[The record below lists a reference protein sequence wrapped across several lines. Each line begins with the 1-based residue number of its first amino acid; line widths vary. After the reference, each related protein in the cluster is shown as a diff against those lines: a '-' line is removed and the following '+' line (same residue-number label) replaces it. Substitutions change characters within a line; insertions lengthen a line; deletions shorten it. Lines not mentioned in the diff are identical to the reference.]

1 MGHAAPTERGQARY
15 DGVTRRLR
23 MVPVDAEGQRQR
35 IEVKHQPPAYVWLLS
50 VLRNSP
56 RYVFI

>member
-1 MGHAAPTERGQARY
+1 M
-15 DGVTRRLR
+15 RRLR

-35 IEVKHQPPAYVWLLS
+35 IEVKHQPPAYAWLLS

>member
-1 MGHAAPTERGQARY
+1 M
-15 DGVTRRLR
+15 RRLR

-35 IEVKHQPPAYVWLLS
+35 IEVKHQPLYASLLS
-50 VLRNSP
+50 VLRSSL

>member
-1 MGHAAPTERGQARY
+1 M
-15 DGVTRRLR
+15 RRLR

-35 IEVKHQPPAYVWLLS
+35 IEVKYQPPAYAWLLS